1 MVVGFRLPS
10 CGAVGYLAVGSL
22 TGGIVGCTF
31 LFMRLATGVAA
42 RAAAEAA
49 ARAAFAFGY
58 LGNQYTK

>member
-22 TGGIVGCTF
+22 TGGIVGYTF
-31 LFMRLATGVAA
+31 LLVKLAARVAT

-49 ARAAFAFGY
+49 ARAAFAFSY
-58 LGNQYTK
+58 SESRHAK